1 LVQLEKSEKII
12 DNFSEGLKT
21 CLDRTFS
28 LSHSFSLLSLSISF
42 CLSPLLS
49 LSPSL
54 SLLLYPSSLSPLSP
68 SPSSISLYLSL
79 SLSVIFLF
87 RNLHIKSAYRICSSK
102 TQADLHDAA
111 RRRAAQID
119 RGFYCSS
126 NLHSNAVDANVDF
139 G

>member
-1 LVQLEKSEKII
+1 VLGC
-12 DNFSEGLKT
+12 F
-21 CLDRTFS
+21 
-28 LSHSFSLLSLSISF
+28 LSLSLLLPP
-42 CLSPLLS
+42 LSLYLLLS

-54 SLLLYPSSLSPLSP
+54 SLSFSLSTSLSLLSLSSFSFSLLYLSLS
-68 SPSSISLYLSL
+68 LSL

-111 RRRAAQID
+111 RCRAAQID